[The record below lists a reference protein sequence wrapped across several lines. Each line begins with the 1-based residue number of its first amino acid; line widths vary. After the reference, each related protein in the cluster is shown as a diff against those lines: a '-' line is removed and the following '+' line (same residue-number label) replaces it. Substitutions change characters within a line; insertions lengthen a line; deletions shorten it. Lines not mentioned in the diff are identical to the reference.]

1 VCWPGSIV
9 SDAADVPTI
18 FSGVARILMILRV
31 DLDDKTTMPR
41 ASADRGLFPC
51 IEGENKPRRQGTLAS
66 FTR

>member
-1 VCWPGSIV
+1 
-9 SDAADVPTI
+9 
-18 FSGVARILMILRV
+18 MILRV